1 MTAVGGPFSW
11 GYPVTQCLSHPELQ
25 SITHLL
31 TGGFFFETS
40 AIILLAGGSL
50 FQPEKRRETRDLQQ
64 HLKLKSSPPSH
75 APSPF
80 IQSVRVCWLQQRAL
94 SSSDMGTQLEGRHY
108 GATNVR
114 GHDRN
119 CGRSCNMP

>member
-1 MTAVGGPFSW
+1 MATVGVPFSW
-11 GYPVTQCLSHPELQ
+11 GYLNTQCLSYPELQ

-50 FQPEKRRETRDLQQ
+50 FQPEKSRETKDLQQ

-80 IQSVRVCWLQQRAL
+80 IKGICVCWLQQHAL
-94 SSSDMGTQLEGRHY
+94 SSRDMGMQLEGSCY
-108 GATNVR
+108 VATNVH
-114 GHDRN
+114 GHHRH
-119 CGRSCNMP
+119 CSRSCNTP